1 MRVEF
6 SNESEN
12 DLEQIGDFIAK
23 DNPRRAYSFMRE
35 LRSKCEA
42 LADMADSFPLV
53 PRYERQGYRRRV
65 HGNYLFST
73 GHTMIEYELSVS
85 CTGLWITPPYLLRTK
100 PMAEDFNSEEFSDLP
115 PKDKLAF
122 AVPKL
127 PAHSLV
133 LLNRYMRTNML
144 EHIHSKDSGPTE
156 NF

>member
-53 PRYERQGYRRRV
+53 PRYERHGYRRRV
-65 HGNYLFST
+65 HGNYLIF
-73 GHTMIEYELSVS
+73 YRADDDRV
-85 CTGLWITPPYLLRTK
+85 WIVRILYGAMDYAAILF
-100 PMAEDFNSEEFSDLP
+100 ED
-115 PKDKLAF
+115 
-122 AVPKL
+122 
-127 PAHSLV
+127 
-133 LLNRYMRTNML
+133 
-144 EHIHSKDSGPTE
+144 
-156 NF
+156 